1 MKYSV
6 KQIDGE
12 WCVVD
17 KDTDDIVADATDR
30 KDAVLQ
36 ASALN
41 REESNSESKPKFHR
55 GSSYGNK
62 PEAELSEGP
71 VSDGID
77 KAIDLM
83 YELTDDG
90 QMAKN
95 AYHDAKAK
103 FKLGRTEAEV
113 VLDIWNDS
121 HKSDGRNF
129 IEVDTINES
138 SGEKQYKVI
147 FKRNQKGFSSSGMGS
162 HAHLTREETISAN
175 DWDDA
180 KEQILA
186 MMEPGE
192 FVSTLKEIDPVSD
205 EVRSNQVVKA
215 KKDMDSMNED
225 MEESQEINELSKK
238 TLGSYVK
245 KATTNVSDKNFIAGH
260 RRGML
265 SGMGKGDGRDK
276 HGDDLMGKA
285 DKRKKSIN
293 LAVNKL
299 TKESEEIEIDEAGRT
314 PKEVDEVAVR
324 ELVLYAE
331 NDADLYRQSASPIIA
346 NLQRKVKKG
355 TYDAELAIKLWRYHA
370 DRAAKK
376 YIQEFDGEFSPATR
390 NAAAKEFRDGYDE
403 EVQSVLDESSIEE
416 ANGKEQLTPELAKG
430 ILNDLEIE
438 GKDFF
443 TLSSSKVHELLDVA
457 KQYGYK
463 KSKNAPGSTA
473 RMFHQ
478 YIERLAKKAKGEEIN
493 ELSKDTLGSY
503 VKKAA
508 FDNGLAGFRQGKAV
522 GDAGKYHKR
531 PDNATANAEAK
542 RGEKR
547 MKGIDR
553 AVKKLT
559 NESQEEINESF
570 ERKMTREIAYK
581 IIRDDLG
588 ISNYTHDYQFTQL
601 SLDQIMKLSKL
612 AKEYGFKLDRMAPLS
627 LEATFWK
634 SLQYVIKT
642 GRSIG
647 GNNENESQEEI
658 NELSKKTLGSYVK
671 NASADAS
678 RHAVDART
686 NFDRNNK
693 RSADQSLSNN
703 LKRVVG
709 ISKAVNKL
717 TKESEEINESFSKL
731 TDKQLQDKFIEL
743 KVKAKDLS
751 KDSKESKQLQ
761 KIRDEIKKRKDSPKQ
776 EIKESLSLED
786 TIISIIKS

>member
-12 WCVVD
+12 WCVVN

-62 PEAELSEGP
+62 PEAELSEGSVDS
-71 VSDGID
+71 VSDRIYKSID
-77 KAIDLM
+77 FM

-103 FKLGRTEAEV
+103 FKLGRTEAEI

-121 HKSDGRNF
+121 HKSDRRNF
-129 IEVDTINES
+129 IEV
-138 SGEKQYKVI
+138 
-147 FKRNQKGFSSSGMGS
+147 
-162 HAHLTREETISAN
+162 ET
-175 DWDDA
+175 
-180 KEQILA
+180 
-186 MMEPGE
+186 
-192 FVSTLKEIDPVSD
+192 
-205 EVRSNQVVKA
+205 
-215 KKDMDSMNED
+215 
-225 MEESQEINELSKK
+225 INELSKK

-276 HGDDLMGKA
+276 KGDDLIGKA

-299 TKESEEIEIDEAGRT
+299 TKESEEVEIDEAGRT

-331 NDADLYRQSASPIIA
+331 NDADLYRQSALPIIA

-473 RMFHQ
+473 RMFLQ
-478 YIERLAKKAKGEEIN
+478 YIQRLAKKAKGEEIN

-508 FDNGLAGFRQGKAV
+508 FDNGMAGFRQGKAV

-570 ERKMTREIAYK
+570 EKKMTREIAQK
-581 IIRDDLG
+581 IIRADLG

-601 SLDQIMKLSKL
+601 SLDQIMKLSEL
-612 AKEYGFKLDRMAPLS
+612 SKEYGFKLDRMAPLS

-658 NELSKKTLGSYVK
+658 
-671 NASADAS
+671 
-678 RHAVDART
+678 
-686 NFDRNNK
+686 
-693 RSADQSLSNN
+693 
-703 LKRVVG
+703 
-709 ISKAVNKL
+709 
-717 TKESEEINESFSKL
+717 
-731 TDKQLQDKFIEL
+731 
-743 KVKAKDLS
+743 
-751 KDSKESKQLQ
+751 
-761 KIRDEIKKRKDSPKQ
+761 
-776 EIKESLSLED
+776 KESLSLED
-786 TIISIIKS
+786 AIISIIKS

>member
-17 KDTDDIVADATDR
+17 KDTDDIIADATDR

-62 PEAELSEGP
+62 PEAELSEGSVDS
-71 VSDGID
+71 VSEDRMGNITISD
-77 KAIDLM
+77 
-83 YELTDDG
+83 
-90 QMAKN
+90 
-95 AYHDAKAK
+95 
-103 FKLGRTEAEV
+103 
-113 VLDIWNDS
+113 
-121 HKSDGRNF
+121 SDGRSVYLQGD
-129 IEVDTINES
+129 EATD
-138 SGEKQYKVI
+138 
-147 FKRNQKGFSSSGMGS
+147 FKRQLNRLRTNKVSEDKILNFLSQY
-162 HAHLTREETISAN
+162 
-175 DWDDA
+175 DDVM
-180 KEQILA
+180 Q
-186 MMEPGE
+186 
-192 FVSTLKEIDPVSD
+192 
-205 EVRSNQVVKA
+205 
-215 KKDMDSMNED
+215 
-225 MEESQEINELSKK
+225 ESQEINELSKK

-276 HGDDLMGKA
+276 HGDDLIGKA

-299 TKESEEIEIDEAGRT
+299 TKESEEMEIDEAGRT

-331 NDADLYRQSASPIIA
+331 NDADLYRQSALPIIA

-370 DRAAKK
+370 DRAAKE

-438 GKDFF
+438 GEDFF

-478 YIERLAKKAKGEEIN
+478 YIQRLAKKAKGEEIN

-508 FDNGLAGFRQGKAV
+508 FDNGMAGFRQGKAV

-559 NESQEEINESF
+559 NESQEEI
-570 ERKMTREIAYK
+570 
-581 IIRDDLG
+581 
-588 ISNYTHDYQFTQL
+588 
-601 SLDQIMKLSKL
+601 
-612 AKEYGFKLDRMAPLS
+612 
-627 LEATFWK
+627 
-634 SLQYVIKT
+634 
-642 GRSIG
+642 
-647 GNNENESQEEI
+647 
-658 NELSKKTLGSYVK
+658 
-671 NASADAS
+671 
-678 RHAVDART
+678 
-686 NFDRNNK
+686 
-693 RSADQSLSNN
+693 
-703 LKRVVG
+703 
-709 ISKAVNKL
+709 
-717 TKESEEINESFSKL
+717 
-731 TDKQLQDKFIEL
+731 
-743 KVKAKDLS
+743 
-751 KDSKESKQLQ
+751 
-761 KIRDEIKKRKDSPKQ
+761 
-776 EIKESLSLED
+776 KESLSLED